1 MLNMLKIC
9 SKYADNF
16 YCEKC
21 DYKCSKIFLWKQHCK
36 TRKHNANNANENANE
51 NANNANKCLCGKI

>member
-16 YCEKC
+16 YCENGQKVTV
-21 DYKCSKIFLWKQHCK
+21 DKETTSYYVHVSRDGTEI
-36 TRKHNANNANENANE
+36 TIEY
-51 NANNANKCLCGKI
+51 